1 MNANEAIT
9 ESMKAV
15 AVRLERGLL
24 TIQNAESELNGII
37 TKAMLDCKGTLDE
50 RLEIERKLKRRA
62 WRMLLEATK

>member
-1 MNANEAIT
+1 MKQVKIT

-15 AVRLERGLL
+15 AVRLERGLM

-37 TKAMLDCKGTLDE
+37 TKAMLDYNGTLDE